1 MAVTTIATGDTS
13 AKKIYDEML
22 FKTSYKESFWM
33 SRFGQSEQDG
43 PIKIKTEKFGKSGD
57 RLSMDLID
65 RFTFAPRGEGDAL
78 EGHEG
83 KTTQNTFN
91 LTLEEKHVLIRY
103 KGKLSERRPAWDLP
117 ATQKMALT
125 NRGAETIDEMIFD
138 ALQATDPNKI
148 FYGGSATSNATLTA
162 TDLITPKKLMQAK
175 TWAETG
181 GNRTQNA
188 IRKIGNGGRKD
199 YMTLL
204 HQDVYF
210 DLWNDPTIQ
219 QSYREAGVRGESNQ
233 LWNDA
238 DLVWNGLAV
247 YKHENIDIFTN
258 GGAGSNVPYA
268 KGFLIGSCGLA
279 FGWGQRP
286 EIETEVFEYKTEIGH
301 DFNYIAAAGRPEF
314 NNEDYGVVGLNF
326 ARTQISDS

>member
-1 MAVTTIATGDTS
+1 MAQTTIATGS
-13 AKKIYDEML
+13 ASTKKIYDELL
-22 FKTSYKESFWM
+22 FKTSYKKSFWM
-33 SRFGQSEQDG
+33 GQFGAAGMDS
-43 PIKIKTEKFGKSGD
+43 PLVSKTKEFGKSGD
-57 RLSMDLID
+57 RVSMDLID
-65 RFTFAPRGEGDAL
+65 RFDFAPRGEGDAL

-83 KTTQNTFN
+83 KIDPNTFN

-103 KGKLSERRPAWDLP
+103 RGMLDERRPAWEIP
-117 ATQKMALT
+117 AAHKNALE

-138 ALQATDPNKI
+138 ALQATDPNKM

-162 TDLITPKKLMQAK
+162 TDLITPKKLQEAK

-188 IRKIGNGGRKD
+188 IMKINVGGKKD
-199 YMTLL
+199 YMILL
-204 HQDVYF
+204 HQDVFF

-219 QSYREAGVRGESNQ
+219 QAYREAEVRSKQNP

-238 DLVWNGLAV
+238 DLCWNGLQV

-258 GGAGSNVPYA
+258 GGSGSDVPYA
-268 KGFLIGSCGLA
+268 KGFLIGAGGLA
-279 FGWGQRP
+279 FAWGKRP
-286 EIETEVFEYKTEIGH
+286 ETVTETFEYQTQIGH

-314 NNEDYGVVGLNF
+314 NSQDYGVVGLNF